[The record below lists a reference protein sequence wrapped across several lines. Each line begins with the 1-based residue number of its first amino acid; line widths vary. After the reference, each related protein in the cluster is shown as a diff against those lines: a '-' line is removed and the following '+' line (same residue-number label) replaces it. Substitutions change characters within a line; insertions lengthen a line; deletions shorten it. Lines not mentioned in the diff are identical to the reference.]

1 MLLLR
6 NNGQKIGDVSSTS
19 GDVFEEA
26 WVGRGMAIGD
36 INSDGRIDAVVSTSG
51 GAAHVLSN
59 ETAVLNHWLIWHLTG
74 HKNNRDAIG
83 SVVKVTTRNGSQ

>member
-26 WVGRGMAIGD
+26 WVGRGMTIGD

-51 GAAHVLSN
+51 GAAHILSN
-59 ETAVLNHWLIWHLTG
+59 ETRFLI
-74 HKNNRDAIG
+74 I
-83 SVVKVTTRNGSQ
+83 S